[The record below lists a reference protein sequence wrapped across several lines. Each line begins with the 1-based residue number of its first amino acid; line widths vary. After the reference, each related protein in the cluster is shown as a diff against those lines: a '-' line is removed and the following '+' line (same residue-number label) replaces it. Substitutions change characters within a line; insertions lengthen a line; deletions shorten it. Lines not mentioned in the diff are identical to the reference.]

1 MKNRKRF
8 LSFVM
13 VPLCVLPLLSG
24 CQSQPTAENTPSN
37 ASTGG
42 EPSGSVTGHTI
53 AANNWGVG
61 AYPLDIIFQGLDP
74 LVESAGDLTI
84 DLANNEFKADKVI
97 SDLQNQLTGGADGVL
112 FLGMTQTIFP
122 TAAQLCQQSKVPF
135 VFHANVPADTDWPAI
150 EENPYYTGSVI
161 TQEYTAGAAMGE
173 LALADGNKT
182 AIISA
187 AALGD
192 YSHDQR
198 IAGFTDTFEAGGG
211 EVVYV
216 AHSADPSEGV
226 QKANDFMTAYPDA
239 DMIYCTGGDYV
250 SATIS
255 AMATQT
261 GADYKLYGTDLSP
274 ETAQSILD
282 GDVEALNGGQWITGS
297 LAAALLVNR
306 LDGHPILDEEGNAP
320 LFDNM
325 HLVMLDKSNAQ
336 GFIDLM
342 TAGGLLTKEDFDKLL
357 YRNNPDVDYQT
368 FYDFIG
374 SVDQLIAERM
384 Q

>member
-1 MKNRKRF
+1 MKNRNRF
-8 LSFVM
+8 VSLIM

-24 CQSQPTAENTPSN
+24 CQSQPADSTPSGN
-37 ASTGG
+37 SNGNTS
-42 EPSGSVTGHTI
+42 SGFTI

-61 AYPLDIIFQGLDP
+61 AYPLDIIFEGLAP
-74 LVESAGDLTI
+74 LEASAGDLTI
-84 DLANNEFKADKVI
+84 DVANNEFKADKVI
-97 SDLQNQLTGGADGVL
+97 SDLQNQLSSGADGVL

-122 TAAQLCQQSKVPF
+122 TAAQLCLQNEVPF
-135 VFHANVPADTDWPAI
+135 VFHANVPADADWQSI
-150 EENPYYTGSVI
+150 QENPYYAGAVI
-161 TQEYTAGAAMGE
+161 TQEYDAGAAMGE
-173 LALADGNKT
+173 LALADGNRT

-216 AHSADPSEGV
+216 SHAADPSEAV

-239 DMIYCTGGDYV
+239 DMIYCTGGDYT
-250 SATIS
+250 SGTIS
-255 AMATQT
+255 AMVTNPN
-261 GADYKLYGTDLSP
+261 ADYKLYGTDLSP

-282 GDVEALNGGQWITGS
+282 GDVQALNGGQWITGS

-306 LDGHPILDEEGNAP
+306 LDGQPILDENGQAP

-325 HLVMLDKSNAQ
+325 HLIMLDKSNAQ

-342 TAGGLLTKEDFDKLL
+342 TSGGLLTEEDFDLL
-357 YRNNPDVDYQT
+357 LARNNPDLDYQT

-374 SVDQLIAERM
+374 NLNELISERM

>member
-1 MKNRKRF
+1 MNNRKKY
-8 LSFVM
+8 LSLAM
-13 VPLCVLPLLSG
+13 VPLCLLPMVSG
-24 CQSQPTAENTPSN
+24 CSNPTD
-37 ASTGG
+37 
-42 EPSGSVTGHTI
+42 PSGSQTPAGATGGQNSGYTI

-61 AYPLDIIFQGLDP
+61 AYPLDIIFESLAP
-74 LVESAGDLTI
+74 LEASAGDLNI
-84 DLANNEFKADKVI
+84 DVANNEFKADKVI

-112 FLGMTQTIFP
+112 FLGMSQTIFP
-122 TAAQLCQQSKVPF
+122 TAAQLCRQNEVPF
-135 VFHANVPADTDWPAI
+135 VFHANVPADADWPAI
-150 EENPYYTGSVI
+150 QENPYYAGAVI
-161 TQEYTAGAAMGE
+161 TQEYDAGAAMGE

-198 IAGFTDTFEAGGG
+198 IAGFTDVFEAGGG
-211 EVVYV
+211 QVVYV

-239 DMIYCTGGDYV
+239 DMIYATGGDYV
-250 SATIS
+250 SAIIS
-255 AMATQT
+255 AMATNPN
-261 GADYKLYGTDLSP
+261 ADYKLYGTDLSP

-282 GDVEALNGGQWITGS
+282 GDVTALNGGQWITGS

-306 LDGHPILDEEGNAP
+306 LDGHPIVDENGQAP

-325 HLVMLDKSNAQ
+325 HLIMLDETTAQ

-342 TAGGLLTKEDFDKLL
+342 TAGGLLTQEDFDQLL
-357 YRNNPDVDYQT
+357 YRNNPDVTYET
-368 FYDFIG
+368 FYEFVGNISD
-374 SVDQLIAERM
+374 LITQRI